1 MILGREYV
9 KLVEKEYTSW
19 DGQKKS
25 CYVYDPDSLL
35 NSLNYGNCFVII
47 YARLDFDKNR
57 QTGQIF
63 IDNLSE
69 TLSIVNDLF
78 EKDNAIYS
86 VIEHQMKDGQ
96 AEDYNRQNRS
106 FFFSSCP
113 ELALRRS
120 SLSHLIDKNNY
131 KNIPFIS
138 NMEVEQ

>member
-25 CYVYDPDSLL
+25 CYEYDPNCLL

-47 YARLDFDKNR
+47 YARPDSDKNR
-57 QTGQIF
+57 QTEQIF

-69 TLSIVNDLF
+69 TISIVKDLF
-78 EKDNAIYS
+78 ERDNAIYS
-86 VIEHQMKDGQ
+86 VIEHQINDVQ
-96 AEDYNRQNRS
+96 AEDYNIQNRS
-106 FFFSSCP
+106 FFSNSCP
-113 ELALRRS
+113 KLASRRS
-120 SLSHLIDKNNY
+120 SLSHLIDENNY
-131 KNIPFIS
+131 KNIPFVD